1 MTTVVNVDG
10 APSLARQAT
19 WLLVAKTIGF
29 ALTFALPLVLVRT
42 LTQHDFGLYKQ
53 AFLVVVTAVTILPLG
68 FGMTAFYFLPREPER
83 QGSVVLHILLV
94 HSAIGAIVA
103 AGSARGRL
111 DRFSKSFLSRDA
123 KSGPPQS

>member
-94 HSAIGAIVA
+94 HSAIGA
-103 AGSARGRL
+103 
-111 DRFSKSFLSRDA
+111 
-123 KSGPPQS
+123 